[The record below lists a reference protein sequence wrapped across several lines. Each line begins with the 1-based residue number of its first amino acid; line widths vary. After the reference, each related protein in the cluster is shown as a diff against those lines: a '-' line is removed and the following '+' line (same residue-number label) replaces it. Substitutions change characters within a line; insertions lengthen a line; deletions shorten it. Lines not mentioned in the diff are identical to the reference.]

1 MADFFRDYVNFT
13 ITKSGQKDACVE
25 RRFPTD
31 ITVACLKGKL
41 ELITGGS
48 ASTMKIELYT
58 KDDEFIGTCD
68 NDEALLGY
76 YVTNGGKMRL
86 HVVDAFLQ
94 RKEFEDLSKVEKFEL
109 SLEEYSKRPGT
120 VKSFLERNKLGK
132 YSPEEMKQRE
142 EKKRKE
148 EDANEIAAKAIK
160 VGERC
165 EVRVPGQPV
174 RRATVMFIGRVHFQ
188 QGLWTGI
195 KYDEPLGKNDGTV
208 DGKRYFECSPK
219 YGGFVKPIHVTVGDF
234 PEETLDTDDEI

>member
-1 MADFFRDYVNFT
+1 MADSCKDYINFT
-13 ITKSGQKDACVE
+13 ITSSGQKNMCVE
-25 RRFPTD
+25 RRFPRD
-31 ITVACLKGKL
+31 ITVAHLKGQL

-58 KDDEFIGTCD
+58 KDDQFIGTCD
-68 NDEALLGY
+68 NDEALLGC
-76 YVTNGGKMRL
+76 YVTHYGMRL

-109 SLEEYSKRPGT
+109 SLEDYSKRPGT
-120 VKSFLERNKLGK
+120 VKSFLEHNKLGK

-148 EDANEIAAKAIK
+148 EEANEIAAKAVK
-160 VGERC
+160 VGDRC
-165 EVRVPGQPV
+165 EVRVPGQSV
-174 RRATVMFIGRVHFQ
+174 RRATVMFIGKVDFQ
-188 QGLWTGI
+188 QGLWIGI

-208 DGKRYFECSPK
+208 DGKRYFECNPK
-219 YGGFVKPIHVTVGDF
+219 YGGFVKPVHVTVGDF